1 MADITNIIYHS
12 LNHWGKTE
20 YAIINLYFTMP
31 FCMLPCFA
39 LKVDRKKRVNIV
51 CTSAI
56 YLIAYVVDSH
66 LFELM

>member
-12 LNHWGKTE
+12 LNHWGKPE

-39 LKVDRKKRVNIV
+39 LKVDRKKV
-51 CTSAI
+51 
-56 YLIAYVVDSH
+56 LI
-66 LFELM
+66 LFVQVPFI